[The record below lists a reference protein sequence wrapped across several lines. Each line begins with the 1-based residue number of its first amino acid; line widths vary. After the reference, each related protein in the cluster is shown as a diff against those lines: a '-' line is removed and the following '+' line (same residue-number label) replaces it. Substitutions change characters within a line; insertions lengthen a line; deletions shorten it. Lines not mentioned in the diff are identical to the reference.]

1 MRPFRLNQIKGAKEI
16 VKVQGFKKFFKRS
29 YRRYFADPDFEIKN
43 AIKRYSNDYEV
54 FIDIGAAVGSITF
67 SVASS
72 FSRCICFEP
81 EERNYRDFLNKL
93 KNLGFSNIQI
103 FNYALGKEKGKKK
116 FFVSETARLDN
127 RFNIEDNEKFK
138 EYEVEVDTLDNTCT
152 KLGINEKCVIKIDV
166 QGGEIDVMKGA
177 RKLLEYDCAIIS
189 EFWPWAMQ
197 LNNTEPSE
205 YVDYMNSMGYSFFD
219 LKNQLLKKEDLEKLC
234 AIKNKKFVHD
244 DFVIKKK

>member
-16 VKVQGFKKFFKRS
+16 VKVQGFKKFFKRG
-29 YRRYFADPDFEIKN
+29 YRRYSAGPDFEIKN

-67 SVASS
+67 SVATS

-166 QGGEIDVMKGA
+166 QGGEIDRPDFVMVSRDQEVFDEWMNFKGS
-177 RKLLEYDCAIIS
+177 LTNAIIAERLWIS
-189 EFWPWAMQ
+189 LNREFITVFKLDRLPRSIRR
-197 LNNTEPSE
+197 TGG
-205 YVDYMNSMGYSFFD
+205 V
-219 LKNQLLKKEDLEKLC
+219 ED
-234 AIKNKKFVHD
+234 
-244 DFVIKKK
+244 